1 MVFACCIMFPPKS
14 LDVTALFQ
22 VAAVFNRSNNVELS
36 KRIIAL
42 APDFVHAVIRIGSLD
57 FQKGPLNE
65 TTANECPEGF

>member
-1 MVFACCIMFPPKS
+1 M
-14 LDVTALFQ
+14 LQT
-22 VAAVFNRSNNVELS
+22 AAVLGRSKNVNLS

-65 TTANECPEGF
+65 TSANERPEDI

>member
-1 MVFACCIMFPPKS
+1 MSTCCIIFSPFS
-14 LDVTALFQ
+14 LAVTAMLQ
-22 VAAVFNRSNNVELS
+22 TAAVLGRSKNVNLS

-65 TTANECPEGF
+65 TSANERPEDI